1 MRAMLIMRILAIIT
15 VNLVFWYLIY
25 SSPGNKVIIGM
36 YVFFGTL
43 QLIFVVPKII
53 RDLKKKA

>member
-15 VNLVFWYLIY
+15 VNLVFWFLIY
-25 SSPGNKVIIGM
+25 SSPENKVIIGM
-36 YVFFGTL
+36 YLFFGIL
-43 QLIFVVPKII
+43 QLIYVLPKII

>member
-15 VNLVFWYLIY
+15 VNLVFWFLIY
-25 SSPGNKVIIGM
+25 SSPENKVIIGM

-43 QLIFVVPKII
+43 QLIFVVPKIVK
-53 RDLKKKA
+53 DLKKKA